1 MKKRIK
7 QKLLRLEIT
16 LLNSAF
22 FNVLVAVGLPIGLLS
37 LLGQVVS

>member
-7 QKLLRLEIT
+7 QKLLRLEIR
-16 LLNSAF
+16 LLNSAS
-22 FNVLVAVGLPIGLLS
+22 FNVLVAVGFPVGLLS

>member
-7 QKLLRLEIT
+7 QKLLRLEIR
-16 LLNSAF
+16 LLNSAS